1 MTWNKQSKILKVY
14 KYDRYN
20 KKPKK
25 QTEFQFYEMDKVSKH
40 LKDDIK
46 IKREVDGKI
55 DLYSDCFNCNFE
67 RFIAINKEEL
77 SGLFEISIY
86 M

>member
-1 MTWNKQSKILKVY
+1 MIDIIKNQKNKLNANLMKCI
-14 KYDRYN
+14 
-20 KKPKK
+20 
-25 QTEFQFYEMDKVSKH
+25 VSKH

-67 RFIAINKEEL
+67 RFRAINKEEL